1 MMKIPNQSNVTY
13 NAMIPNEGATS
24 GEAESNT
31 VSTEVLSY
39 AISKVLSTDKTL
51 VKAGEIVHNKVTVTN
66 NSETKLTKNFISNLT
81 PNGATYVAGSVKLN
95 GAELPSKDMTSGF
108 FLPDLNPGETL
119 TVEYDMKINE
129 PMTVTPVTDVS
140 QFQYVVTE
148 PERGEVRYKEF
159 TEPVTF
165 NVISDKLSVVKSVD
179 KTYAVKGEKLVYTI
193 TVTNEGNVEINDIIF
208 TDNIP
213 QGVTFVE
220 NSVYVNSVNYPT
232 YSPDV
237 GYSMGSLSPN
247 QSVTTRFK
255 VTVN

>member
-1 MMKIPNQSNVTY
+1 MKIPNQSNVTY
-13 NAMIPNEGATS
+13 NAMIPNEGATH
-24 GEAESNT
+24 GEIESNT

-39 AISKVLSTDKTL
+39 AISKVLSTDKTW

-66 NSETKLTKNFISNLT
+66 NSETKLTYNFISNPT

-95 GAELPSKDMTSGF
+95 GAELPSKDMISGF

-119 TVEYDMKINE
+119 TVEYDMKIND
-129 PMTVTPVTDVS
+129 PVTVNPVTDVS

-148 PERGEVRYKEF
+148 PLRGEVRYKEY

-165 NVISDKLSVVKSVD
+165 NCISDKLSVVKSVD
-179 KTYAVKGEKLVYTI
+179 KMYAIKGETLIYTI
-193 TVTNEGNVEINDIIF
+193 SVTNEGNVEIKDINF
-208 TDNIP
+208 TDKIP

-220 NSVYVNSVNYPT
+220 NSVYVNNVNYPT
-232 YSPDV
+232 DNPDA
-237 GYSMGSLSPN
+237 GYSMGNLSPN

-255 VTVN
+255 VKVN

>member
-1 MMKIPNQSNVTY
+1 MKIPNQSNVTY
-13 NAMIPNEGATS
+13 KAMMPNEGVTNGES
-24 GEAESNT
+24 GSNT

-39 AISKVLSTDKTL
+39 EISKVLSTDKTV

-66 NSETKLTKNFISNLT
+66 NSETKLTNNFIGNPT

-95 GAELPSKDMTSGF
+95 GVELPSKDMTSGF

-119 TVEYDMKINE
+119 TVEYDMKIND

-140 QFQYVVTE
+140 QFQYVVKDQG
-148 PERGEVRYKEF
+148 RGEVRYKEY

-179 KTYAVKGEKLVYTI
+179 KMYAIKGETLIYTV
-193 TVTNEGNVEINDIIF
+193 TVTNEGNVEIKDINF
-208 TDNIP
+208 TDNIS
-213 QGVTFVE
+213 QDVTFVE
-220 NSVYVNSVNYPT
+220 NSVYVNNVNYPT

-237 GYSMGSLSPN
+237 GYSMGNLSPN

>member
-1 MMKIPNQSNVTY
+1 M
-13 NAMIPNEGATS
+13 
-24 GEAESNT
+24 
-31 VSTEVLSY
+31 SY
-39 AISKVLSTDKTL
+39 AISKVLTTDKTL

-66 NSETKLTKNFISNLT
+66 NSETKLTHNFIGNPT

-95 GAELPSKDMTSGF
+95 GVELPSKDMTSGF

-119 TVEYDMKINE
+119 TVEYDMKIND
-129 PMTVTPVTDVS
+129 PVTLTTVTDVS
-140 QFQYVVTE
+140 QFQYGVTE
-148 PERGEVRYKEF
+148 PVRGEVRYKEY

-179 KTYAVKGEKLVYTI
+179 KIYAVKGETLIYTI
-193 TVTNEGNVEINDIIF
+193 TVTNEGNVEIKDIHF
-208 TDNIP
+208 TDSIS

-237 GYSMGSLSPN
+237 GYGMGNLSPN

-255 VTVN
+255 VKVN